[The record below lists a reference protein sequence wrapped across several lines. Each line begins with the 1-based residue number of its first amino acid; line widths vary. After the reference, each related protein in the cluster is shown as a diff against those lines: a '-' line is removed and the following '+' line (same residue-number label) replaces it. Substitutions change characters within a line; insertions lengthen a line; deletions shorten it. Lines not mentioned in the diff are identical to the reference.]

1 MARLG
6 LMESDQTVRLKP
18 FTERRA
24 PPLACETLQSELT
37 ALLQERTDLQAELG
51 VASPPQKAGLATRI
65 KALNKKIALKGT
77 ALDTCHA
84 QNPSPPVRQDRALA
98 FGWTGTVDTDLA
110 FADFYAGDHSVVIRF
125 LPQYPNAYEGPI
137 LAVNGTGDYLI
148 GQGNA
153 PQGADTHRNGNSLFV
168 SVEGSSQEIALVLQA
183 NHWHHLAAVRSGN
196 FISVYL
202 DGALVGTPVPLTHTA
217 VPAGLLRLGRQ
228 TPGVFVNNR
237 EAQFYGLLAD
247 LAVYSRAL
255 TAGEIATRSSSLA
268 SLAGTEPDLLAGWT
282 FPSGMTGLPAVIQR
296 AATLTGAVTH
306 VNRAPGWNG
315 AKDAAL
321 IPLPSHDVMHLPF
334 VAGDAWAVAQGQ
346 AASWT
351 HFGYAAF
358 CLDFLIASPL
368 HGPAFH
374 AGDTYPNGTINA
386 PLCAAGTGTVEVIGD
401 RLPAPPKTTQLDTN
415 LIEALPADGLPRAY
429 LHLKKN
435 SVRPYVGQVLYD
447 GEPIAKASEFT
458 GDLAHFHFAVGNLM
472 DLDLDSQA
480 WTPGF
485 VTMPFAFDAYEVR
498 QPDGSWSFV
507 SRGIPQQGEV
517 VRRTGPRLWLVE
529 AAAASYVSF
538 LVPTISFKL
547 ISQLRGRAR
556 VTIEVSANGGPF
568 YVLRSEDPYN
578 GAVPASL
585 VGAWR
590 GRMVGANSRNRTTLF
605 WLGKTEGAKTF
616 FDVNGRYR
624 FRVSAT
630 DEDGYSADPVFVET
644 VIRWHG
650 ERVSCVRIQG
660 PPQSRRITAIGGTDA
675 DRGAWRLTTK
685 DAVSALERGE
695 RFYVENRAGRRADL
709 YVVDRE
715 DGRQFLSTHA
725 DAVQTNNLLNLP
737 RCP

>member
-1 MARLG
+1 M
-6 LMESDQTVRLKP
+6 
-18 FTERRA
+18 
-24 PPLACETLQSELT
+24 ACEDLQTELT
-37 ALLQERTDLQAELG
+37 ALIQERTDLQADLN
-51 VASPPQKAGLATRI
+51 VASPPKKVLLANKI
-65 KALNKKIALKGT
+65 KALNKKIALKGKE
-77 ALDTCHA
+77 LDACIA
-84 QNPSPPVRQDRALA
+84 QNSSSPVRQARALA
-98 FGWTGTVDTDLA
+98 LGWTGAVDTDLA

-137 LAVNGTGDYLI
+137 LAVNGAGNYLI

-153 PQGADTHRNGNSLFV
+153 PQGADGHRNGNSLIIN
-168 SVEGSSQEIALVLQA
+168 VEGSSQEVALVLQA
-183 NHWHHLAAVRSGN
+183 NQWHHLAAVRTGN
-196 FISVYL
+196 FLSVYL
-202 DGALVGTPVPLTHTA
+202 DGMLAGTPVPLTHTA
-217 VPAGLLRLGRQ
+217 EPAGLLRSGRQ
-228 TPGVFVNNR
+228 TAGVFVNKR

-255 TAGEIATRSSSLA
+255 TAAEVASQSSSLA
-268 SLAGTEPDLLAGWT
+268 SLTGNEPDLLAGWT
-282 FPSGMTGLPAVIQR
+282 FSASVTGLPAVIQR
-296 AATLTGAVTH
+296 AATPTGAVTP
-306 VNRAPGWNG
+306 VNRSPGWNG

-334 VAGDAWAVAQGQ
+334 VAGDAWSVPQGM

-358 CLDFLIASPL
+358 CLDFMIASPL
-368 HGPAFH
+368 NGPVLH
-374 AGDTYPNGTINA
+374 SGDTYPNGTMTA
-386 PLCAAGTGTVEVIGD
+386 PLCAAGTGTVEVLAD
-401 RLPAPPKTTQLDTN
+401 SLPPPPTTTQDHTN
-415 LIEALPADGLPRAY
+415 LIEVHTADGLPRSY
-429 LHLKKN
+429 QHLMKN
-435 SVRPYVGQVLYD
+435 SVRPYEGQVLYD

-458 GDLAHFHFAVGNLM
+458 GDLAHFHFAVGTVA
-472 DLDLDSQA
+472 LDA
-480 WTPGF
+480 PAGTPGF
-485 VTMPFAFDAYEVR
+485 VTVPFAFNAYEVR

-538 LVPTISFKL
+538 LVPTIAFKL

-568 YVLRSEDPYN
+568 YILRSEDPFN

-590 GRMVGANSRNRTTLF
+590 GRMVGANSRNKITLF
-605 WLGKTEGAKTF
+605 WLGKTEGAKTL
-616 FDVNGRYR
+616 FDVNGRFR
-624 FRVSAT
+624 FRLSAT
-630 DEDGYSADPVFVET
+630 DEDGYAADPVIVET
-644 VIRWHG
+644 LIRWHG
-650 ERVSCVRIQG
+650 ERVTCVRIQG
-660 PPQSRRITAIGGTDA
+660 PPQSKRIIAIGGTES

-685 DAVSALERGE
+685 DAVSALVRGE
-695 RFYVENRAGRRADL
+695 RFYVENRAGQRADL

-725 DAVQTNNLLNLP
+725 DAVQTNNLLKLP